1 MRSVACAGSFTATV
15 CETARVGTPR
25 VCSQGTGHTN
35 HTTGAQ
41 WNARQVIKEACTE
54 AKDHQDTFL
63 SEKGKV

>member
-15 CETARVGTPR
+15 CEQTRGVPTLAV
-25 VCSQGTGHTN
+25 SQGTGHTN